1 MNIQS
6 LQEGLAQFN
15 RETTTKASEL
25 GDQITDMRTKMSQGL
40 TIPAVIG
47 ASSKGLKEGGK
58 YVSNVGKRLQSTA
71 DKIDNLRGSDGL
83 DRQIRMPTSIRN
95 NHKVNNP
102 SQPQE
107 DLSNQWDDTDHFT
120 AMTETEQRPSN
131 YTDMKMSDRPTLQ
144 DKVNVG
150 ESRTI
155 QPKTPDTDVS
165 IRARRKP
172 VLNIE
177 SETQPLET
185 DVGKAA
191 GQVSKVARGVGEGL
205 ESVGETGIPIVSEVA
220 DIGAGVLGVYDLFKS
235 IGQGKK
241 IKQEEAQKKQVEDSS
256 PQEQVVVGGK
266 KQQPF
271 SVGGGNL
278 NF

>member
-25 GDQITDMRTKMSQGL
+25 GDTITDMRDKLQKGL
-40 TIPAVIG
+40 EIPAVIG
-47 ASSKGLKEGGK
+47 ASSKGIKEGGK
-58 YVSNVGKRLQSTA
+58 YVSKLGKGLQSTA

-83 DRQIRMPTSIRN
+83 DRQIKMPTQIRN
-95 NHKVNNP
+95 NHKINNP

-107 DLSNQWDDTDHFT
+107 DLSSKWDDTDHFT

-185 DVGKAA
+185 DAGKVA
-191 GQVSKVARGVGEGL
+191 GRVSKVARDVGEGL
-205 ESVGETGIPIVSEVA
+205 ETVGETGIPFVSEVA
-220 DIGAGVLGVYDLFKS
+220 DVGAGVMGVYDLFKS

-241 IKQEEAQKKQVEDSS
+241 IKQEEAQKKQIEDSS
-256 PQEQVVVGGK
+256 PQQQVVVGGK

>member
-58 YVSNVGKRLQSTA
+58 YVSKLGRGLQSTA
-71 DKIDNLRGSDGL
+71 NKIDNLRGSDGL
-83 DRQIRMPTSIRN
+83 DARIPTQIRT
-95 NHKVNNP
+95 NHIVNNP

-107 DLSNQWDDTDHFT
+107 DLSSKWDDTDHFT
-120 AMTETEQRPSN
+120 AMTESEQRPAK
-131 YTDMKMSDRPTLQ
+131 YTDMTMSDRPTLQ
-144 DKVNVG
+144 EKANVG

-155 QPKTPDTDVS
+155 QPKTPDTDTS

-177 SETQPLET
+177 SETQPIES
-185 DVGKAA
+185 DVGKTA

-241 IKQEEAQKKQVEDSS
+241 IKQEEAQKKQIEESS
-256 PQEQVVVGGK
+256 PQQQVITGGT
-266 KQQPF
+266 KQTPF
-271 SVGGGNL
+271 SVGRGSL

>member
-58 YVSNVGKRLQSTA
+58 YVSKLGRGLQSTA

-83 DRQIRMPTSIRN
+83 DRQMPTNIRT

-107 DLSNQWDDTDHFT
+107 DLSNNWDDTDHFT
-120 AMTETEQRPSN
+120 AMTESEQRPAK
-131 YTDMKMSDRPTLQ
+131 YTDMPMSDRPTLQ
-144 DKVNVG
+144 EKANVG

-155 QPKTPDTDVS
+155 EPKTPDTDISVRS
-165 IRARRKP
+165 RRKP
-172 VLNIE
+172 VYNIE
-177 SETQPLET
+177 SETQPIES

-191 GQVSKVARGVGEGL
+191 GEVSKVARGVGEGL

-256 PQEQVVVGGK
+256 PQEQVVVGGTQK
-266 KQQPF
+266 NQPF
-271 SVGGGNL
+271 SVGRGSL